1 MVLGAR
7 RDVGLGLT
15 RGKGT
20 GTGMGIA
27 LAVAADGLLFAG
39 YAATPLSAKL
49 DCLNGSTEELY
60 KEGS

>member
-1 MVLGAR
+1 
-7 RDVGLGLT
+7 
-15 RGKGT
+15 
-20 GTGMGIA
+20 MGIA